1 MATKQAGWHLLQT
14 HLIRPAERCGATARG
29 NGCGV
34 LQAEAVSFEYPLL
47 STGIRDSARSAL
59 PRTIAGS
66 KGVCVSAGSDG
77 QTVRAARNQSLY
89 REVNERIKELN
100 ERFDEASG
108 LGAEWI
114 CECLDPEC
122 REEMQL
128 SFGEY
133 EQLRTHPNP
142 FVVLPGHVWRKR
154 SSGSSRSTRTMS
166 SWRSSVPARSARLST
181 IRANPNAP
189 SELGGRL
196 LHRAAE
202 LDGAAVRA
210 RLQTRRFG
218 CDADLSTSM

>member
-29 NGCGV
+29 NGYGV
-34 LQAEAVSFEYPLL
+34 LKAEAVSFEYPLL

-133 EQLRTHPNP
+133 EQLRTHPNQ
-142 FVVLPGHVWRKR
+142 FVVLPGHVEKAVERIVEEHENYVVVAKLGPGAICAVEHDPR
-154 SSGSSRSTRTMS
+154 E
-166 SWRSSVPARSARLST
+166 PE
-181 IRANPNAP
+181 RA
-189 SELGGRL
+189 
-196 LHRAAE
+196 
-202 LDGAAVRA
+202 V
-210 RLQTRRFG
+210 
-218 CDADLSTSM
+218 

>member
-1 MATKQAGWHLLQT
+1 
-14 HLIRPAERCGATARG
+14 
-29 NGCGV
+29 
-34 LQAEAVSFEYPLL
+34 
-47 STGIRDSARSAL
+47 
-59 PRTIAGS
+59 
-66 KGVCVSAGSDG
+66 
-77 QTVRAARNQSLY
+77 
-89 REVNERIKELN
+89 
-100 ERFDEASG
+100 
-108 LGAEWI
+108 
-114 CECLDPEC
+114 
-122 REEMQL
+122 MQL

-218 CDADLSTSM
+218 CDADLFDEHVAVLGSDDALVPRVVFVPGDNHKPHRV